1 MNDGTFLIEMG
12 NKIKA
17 ARKAAK
23 ISLPKLSKAT
33 VMNVS
38 SLWFVENGRRN
49 AHILTL
55 KLIADVFKMDVKDF
69 L

>member
-1 MNDGTFLIEMG
+1 MG

-17 ARKAAK
+17 ARKSAK
-23 ISLPKLSKAT
+23 VSLPQLSKAT
-33 VMNVS
+33 GMNVS
-38 SLWFVENGRRN
+38 TLWFVENGRRN

-55 KLIADVFKMDVKDF
+55 KMIADVLNKDVKDF